1 MGLSKAQ
8 VREYR
13 ELADSGVQVRRNNNI
28 RPNTGSETARHLLI
42 KSLVAHVGL
51 EARYRVDSETP
62 VETDSATDSAIDVL
76 LWGHDSRLTY
86 AVEVETS
93 PLPEV
98 VESKVDK
105 YVHQTAV
112 DDMLVLNVAEC
123 PEDMTDAY
131 GWVASELGLPA

>member
-1 MGLSKAQ
+1 MSLSKAQ

-13 ELADSGVQVRRNNNI
+13 ELAESGVQVRRNNNI

-42 KSLVAHVGL
+42 KSLAAHIGL

-62 VETDSATDSAIDVL
+62 VETGSGGDSAIDVL

-93 PLPEV
+93 PLPKV
-98 VESKVDK
+98 IESKVDK
-105 YVHQTAV
+105 YVRQTAI

-123 PEDMTDAY
+123 PDDMTQAY

>member
-1 MGLSKAQ
+1 MDKHEID
-8 VREYR
+8 EYR
-13 ELADSGVQVRRNNNI
+13 ILKDSGVDVSKTNQI
-28 RPNTGSETARHLLI
+28 RFNGGATETARHLLI
-42 KSLVAHVGL
+42 KSLVAHIGL

-98 VESKVDK
+98 VESKLDK
-105 YVHQTAV
+105 YVNQTAV
-112 DDMLVLNVAEC
+112 DDMLVLNVNDA
-123 PEDMTDAY
+123 PDDMTDAY